1 MFTILVFA
9 LVPFC
14 VESPRWL
21 AVRGRYSEVASV
33 VARLEGRGATE
44 SSPHIQ
50 SLAEEI
56 VATARHEAAI
66 EASWKEVFV
75 MGELQNFRRI
85 FLSFTMGLMQ
95 QLTGTKFTT
104 RSGSC
109 IEYCTDYR

>member
-1 MFTILVFA
+1 MMFTVLVFA

-21 AVRGRYSEVASV
+21 AVRGRYSEVANV

-44 SSPHIQ
+44 SSPQIQ

-56 VATARHEAAI
+56 VAIARHEAAI
-66 EASWKEVFV
+66 EASWKEVFA

-85 FLSFTMGLMQ
+85 FLSFAMGLMQ
-95 QLTGTKFTT
+95 QLTGMKF
-104 RSGSC
+104 RMESGRC
-109 IEYCTDYR
+109 I